1 MARKRRAEKEEKAT
15 MDLLGGSSSDSEP
28 EDSLKPKTSGFGFNE
43 EYARRF
49 EHNKRR
55 EEYQRLQEKHPEVAA
70 RLKRGE
76 VGDGD
81 GDEEETTTSEDESGD
96 DLISRKESE
105 DMLRTLVKIKNRDP
119 SIYDSGATF
128 YGEGGEEGDG
138 EGDGKAKER
147 KRSKKAKNANT
158 LRGIMARRA
167 LEEGAE
173 ALARDDDSSDE
184 GDDNGMTYNQE
195 QEQVRRA
202 FTDAA
207 ATGSDDDEDGS
218 DSSLD
223 GLQQI
228 GGGVGSG
235 DGEEGE
241 EGGDGS
247 KRVTQ
252 DLLDEYFGKED
263 AMAEKDK
270 HFLRDYIMNDG
281 WKRQGGD
288 ADSDEDAKFE
298 VDDWEDERD
307 VEEAETF
314 ENRYNFRYEEPDSA
328 KIETFPRVIESSI
341 RKKESKRK
349 RQRESKAERVAK
361 RKEEEALEVKR
372 LKNLKKAE
380 IRDKLEEI
388 RKVSGL
394 GDGDEAGG
402 GLGADLL
409 EGDFDPET
417 FDKSLEK
424 IFGDRYYDGQDE
436 DLEREKGA
444 GGTGSRE
451 LDDLLAEYESIGFED
466 TIAGGAV
473 KTRFKYREVSANN
486 FG

>member
-1 MARKRRAEKEEKAT
+1 
-15 MDLLGGSSSDSEP
+15 
-28 EDSLKPKTSGFGFNE
+28 
-43 EYARRF
+43 
-49 EHNKRR
+49 
-55 EEYQRLQEKHPEVAA
+55 
-70 RLKRGE
+70 
-76 VGDGD
+76 
-81 GDEEETTTSEDESGD
+81 
-96 DLISRKESE
+96 
-105 DMLRTLVKIKNRDP
+105 
-119 SIYDSGATF
+119 
-128 YGEGGEEGDG
+128 
-138 EGDGKAKER
+138 
-147 KRSKKAKNANT
+147 
-158 LRGIMARRA
+158 
-167 LEEGAE
+167 
-173 ALARDDDSSDE
+173 
-184 GDDNGMTYNQE
+184 
-195 QEQVRRA
+195 
-202 FTDAA
+202 
-207 ATGSDDDEDGS
+207 
-218 DSSLD
+218 
-223 GLQQI
+223 
-228 GGGVGSG
+228 
-235 DGEEGE
+235 
-241 EGGDGS
+241 
-247 KRVTQ
+247 
-252 DLLDEYFGKED
+252 
-263 AMAEKDK
+263 
-270 HFLRDYIMNDG
+270 MNDG